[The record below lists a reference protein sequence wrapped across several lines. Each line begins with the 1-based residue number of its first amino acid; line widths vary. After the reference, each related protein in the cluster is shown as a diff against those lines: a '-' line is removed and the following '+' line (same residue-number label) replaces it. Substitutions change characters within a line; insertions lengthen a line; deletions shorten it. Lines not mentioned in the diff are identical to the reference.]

1 MISSIK
7 QNTFF
12 VLANAHF
19 IDYLVYGWIF
29 IAFIFILFL
38 GIFFALKSWW
48 QIGFLFIMADLF
60 ALLAGFYYANDALS
74 QNLRPVEISAVNAKQ
89 LTYSNALI
97 IDFNV
102 TNRSKKMLNVCKID
116 LGFYTVSKQKSR
128 DFLNSLNPFAKKT
141 IVLREPFIP
150 GEVKQIKDF
159 VNEFSFIDYNITKK
173 AECF

>member
-1 MISSIK
+1 
-7 QNTFF
+7 
-12 VLANAHF
+12 
-19 IDYLVYGWIF
+19 
-29 IAFIFILFL
+29 
-38 GIFFALKSWW
+38 
-48 QIGFLFIMADLF
+48 MADLF

-74 QNLRPVEISAVNAKQ
+74 KNLRPVEISAVNTKQ
-89 LTYSNALI
+89 LTYSNALM